1 MNRNGFGYVIP
12 KFRSVAFVHMNV
24 IRAKGCNKWIVQVR
38 ARSSNNRIDAH
49 TPTRKY
55 KLIGM
60 EERSERNRMNR
71 FVDKTCVPNVPREG
85 EVNVDNIWKLP
96 LGIGTFPKLDINL
109 TRKINIVE
117 QKLNASIGLGLG
129 QRLESWSNLK
139 IRNTFL
145 DAHIANASRNIDGNN
160 TFRAIN
166 FQLDVTIKC
175 VNIRVLKQRL
185 SESI

>member
-1 MNRNGFGYVIP
+1 
-12 KFRSVAFVHMNV
+12 
-24 IRAKGCNKWIVQVR
+24 
-38 ARSSNNRIDAH
+38 
-49 TPTRKY
+49 
-55 KLIGM
+55 
-60 EERSERNRMNR
+60 MNR
-71 FVDKTCVPNVPREG
+71 FVDKTCVPNVPRER

-129 QRLESWSNLK
+129 QRLESRSDLK

>member
-1 MNRNGFGYVIP
+1 
-12 KFRSVAFVHMNV
+12 
-24 IRAKGCNKWIVQVR
+24 
-38 ARSSNNRIDAH
+38 
-49 TPTRKY
+49 
-55 KLIGM
+55 
-60 EERSERNRMNR
+60 MNR
-71 FVDKTCVPNVPREG
+71 FEDKTCVPNVPRER

-96 LGIGTFPKLDINL
+96 LGISTFTKLDINP
-109 TRKINIVE
+109 TREICIVE

-139 IRNTFL
+139 IRNAFL
-145 DAHIANASRNIDGNN
+145 DAHIANASRNIDGNG
-160 TFRAIN
+160 TFLAIN